1 MGDFYEVYGDE
12 AAQASEILDIKLI
25 SKVVGGEEIQMTG
38 FPQHV
43 LDRYTEILAEQG
55 YEINI
60 NEQAPEA
67 QEVTDKFEIVA
78 ARHTKTNADIWVVSL
93 NERIDSDEFKKLA
106 IDVNKVGGYYSTIS
120 QNFGR

>member
-25 SKVVGGEEIQMTG
+25 SKVVDGEEIQMTG

-93 NERIDSDEFKKLA
+93 MRGLIVTNLKNLLL
-106 IDVNKVGGYYSTIS
+106 T
-120 QNFGR
+120 

>member
-1 MGDFYEVYGDE
+1 VGDFYEVYGDE

-25 SKVVGGEEIQMTG
+25 SKVVDGEEIQMAG

-60 NEQAPEA
+60 NEQALEA

-78 ARHTKTNADIWVVSL
+78 ARHTKQMLIYGLYHLMRGLIVTNL
-93 NERIDSDEFKKLA
+93 KNLLL
-106 IDVNKVGGYYSTIS
+106 T
-120 QNFGR
+120 